1 VPHLVRLVLGG
12 SYRVILPVSLVVGG
26 AFLVAADLL
35 ARTVVAPAELPVGV
49 VTAFIGGPFFALLLR
64 RTNPVRS

>member
-1 VPHLVRLVLGG
+1 
-12 SYRVILPVSLVVGG
+12 VILPVSLIVGG
-26 AFLVAADLL
+26 ALLVAADLL